1 MVNTVNRST
10 IRSEAIRMV
19 MEELTPML
27 MPSPL
32 QTQMPKQTQEVTQES
47 TQELMQELVQ
57 ELIPFLVRM
66 AILRNRDTIL
76 EVLQLVPLERTI
88 LS

>member
-1 MVNTVNRST
+1 MVNTVSRST

-47 TQELMQELVQ
+47 TQLVQ

-76 EVLQLVPLERTI
+76 EVLQLVP
-88 LS
+88 